1 MLTFDGNDHLRYVN
15 ADSWYEYMVTF
26 KLISVTKCSHLMG
39 IISCGMTGRIF
50 FEPPRANKSSIP
62 WKEEKFCTK
71 LLKEKSFLSLEKYQ
85 VTNLNLNSKE
95 DVRVLCFPE
104 SVKEEGE
111 VVVVVQGLK
120 GYLIVEKLKNDMTV
134 TRKLMQDVIQKK
146 RWR

>member
-1 MLTFDGNDHLRYVN
+1 M
-15 ADSWYEYMVTF
+15 
-26 KLISVTKCSHLMG
+26 
-39 IISCGMTGRIF
+39 
-50 FEPPRANKSSIP
+50 
-62 WKEEKFCTK
+62 
-71 LLKEKSFLSLEKYQ
+71 KEKSFLSLEKYQ

>member
-1 MLTFDGNDHLRYVN
+1 M
-15 ADSWYEYMVTF
+15 
-26 KLISVTKCSHLMG
+26 
-39 IISCGMTGRIF
+39 
-50 FEPPRANKSSIP
+50 
-62 WKEEKFCTK
+62 
-71 LLKEKSFLSLEKYQ
+71 KEKSFLSLEKYQ

-120 GYLIVEKLKNDMTV
+120 GYLIVEKLKNDITV
-134 TRKLMQDVIQKK
+134 SRKLMQDVIQKE

>member
-1 MLTFDGNDHLRYVN
+1 M
-15 ADSWYEYMVTF
+15 
-26 KLISVTKCSHLMG
+26 
-39 IISCGMTGRIF
+39 
-50 FEPPRANKSSIP
+50 
-62 WKEEKFCTK
+62 
-71 LLKEKSFLSLEKYQ
+71 KEKSFLSLEKYQ

-120 GYLIVEKLKNDMTV
+120 GYLVVENLKKKNDMIDA
-134 TRKLMQDVIQKK
+134 RAMIQNVKQMK